1 MVDVVIVT
9 NNSRD
14 MVLEC
19 IGHLVDESIASITV
33 VDNASQDDTA
43 AAVGERAPHVR
54 LVRLDDHAGLSFA
67 FNRGS
72 ECGSAPYVLF
82 LNDDMFTERGA
93 IDRLAA
99 VLEARPGAASAGG
112 RLVDATTLVTQD
124 AYRPRAFPTLAG
136 YAVTLS
142 GLDRLWP
149 RNPWSAPRSH
159 RDLDDSGA
167 AVEVDQPAGSG
178 LLVRRSALERI
189 GGWDEGYWF
198 WFEDVDISRRLAAH
212 GTAVWAPDAAFRHLG
227 GATVGRWTAAE
238 SLRRMLHG
246 MVRFGSLHFPRSQT
260 RALGALL
267 VLMAVPRALVFRVL
281 DAKKYAL
288 YRDLTRNGAALLR
301 RRPAPGLLERGG

>member
-1 MVDVVIVT
+1 MVDVVVVT
-9 NNSRD
+9 NNSRE
-14 MVLEC
+14 MVLRC
-19 IGHLVDESIASITV
+19 LDHLVDASITSIAV
-33 VDNASQDDTA
+33 VDNASEDGTA
-43 AAVGERAPHVR
+43 AAVREHAPDVR
-54 LVRLDDHAGLSFA
+54 LVRLDDHSGLSFA

-82 LNDDMFTERGA
+82 LNDDMFTEPGA

-112 RLVDATTLVTQD
+112 RLVDPATLVTQD

-149 RNPWSAPRSH
+149 GNPVTAPKSH
-159 RDLDDSGA
+159 RDLADAGEP
-167 AVEVDQPAGSG
+167 VEVDQPAGSG
-178 LLVRRSALERI
+178 LLVRRPVLERI

-212 GTAVWAPDAAFRHLG
+212 GAALWAPEAMFRHLG
-227 GATVGRWTAAE
+227 GATVKRWTAAE

-246 MVRFGSLHFPRSQT
+246 MVRFGALHFPRSQT

-267 VLMAVPRALVFRVL
+267 VAMALPRALVFRLL
-281 DAKKYAL
+281 DPQKCAL
-288 YRDLTRNGAALLR
+288 YRDLGRNGAALLR
-301 RRPAPGLLERGG
+301 RRPAPGLLERRG